1 MSKADRLRSLID
13 RHLADRSSSP
23 YDSIVDIHLAV
34 SEGNVDQ
41 DLESGAEPGSLQDLM
56 Q

>member
-1 MSKADRLRSLID
+1 MSKAERLRSLID
-13 RHLADRSSSP
+13 RHLADREASP
-23 YDSIVDIHLAV
+23 YDSIIDIHLAV
-34 SEGNVDQ
+34 SGGNVDQ

>member
-1 MSKADRLRSLID
+1 MSKAELLRSLID
-13 RHLADRSSSP
+13 RHLADREASP
-23 YDSIVDIHLAV
+23 YDSIIDIHLDV
-34 SEGNVDQ
+34 SDGNVDQ